1 MDIGL
6 TSGMVGGRLGGSSGG
21 KVVVIPEVT

>member
-6 TSGMVGGRLGGSSGG
+6 TSGMVGGRSGGRSGG